1 MLWRMAWRNLWR
13 RRGRTLILG
22 SVIALTY
29 GLSLA
34 GMAMGDD
41 GHERMLEEAAKA
53 AGGDVLVHGQGYW
66 ATRGSDVV
74 IDDAD
79 SVLASVRGVEG
90 VGAVLPR
97 VLVNGLAATATASR
111 PVLIQGVD
119 PAVEDAWR
127 SVADQ
132 LVAGTFLK
140 GGRTDPLVLGRRLV
154 DRLGLKLG
162 DRVVLTASDPR
173 GDVTRALFHL
183 TGVLSTGTRQ
193 LDETVGYTT
202 VDAARR
208 SVGMGRRLTQIGVLL
223 APGAAGLEVL
233 TWPEAVPEM
242 VGYVQLDDAFGYIY
256 LVVIFVVVL
265 FAITNT
271 FLMAVM
277 ERVREL
283 GLLSA
288 LGLRQERLAR
298 LILAETTLLT
308 ALAMAVGL
316 TLGLTAHATLQ
327 RWGLNVASFGVS
339 DMEISGINMA
349 DMVIHS
355 VIVPAKWITASLL
368 VAVAS
373 VASAFYPAW
382 RATRM
387 APAEAMR
394 FFE

>member
-1 MLWRMAWRNLWR
+1 M
-13 RRGRTLILG
+13 
-22 SVIALTY
+22 IAFTY

-127 SVADQ
+127 SVADH

-223 APGAAGLEVL
+223 APGADRDTVAARIRAALGTRAAGLEVL

-265 FAITNT
+265 FATTNT